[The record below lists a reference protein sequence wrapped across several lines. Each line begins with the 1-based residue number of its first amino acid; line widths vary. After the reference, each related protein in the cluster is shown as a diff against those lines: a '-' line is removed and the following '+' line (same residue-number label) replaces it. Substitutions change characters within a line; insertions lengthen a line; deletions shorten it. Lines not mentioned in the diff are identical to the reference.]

1 VAPAGAASRGPG
13 NGALVLTV
21 TVSACA
27 EVARPLRFLNMALGT
42 ALLITP
48 FAYGAD
54 WTPAVASFVCGLG
67 LIALSVRRGRI
78 RNRYASWDR
87 LIV

>member
-1 VAPAGAASRGPG
+1 HMI
-13 NGALVLTV
+13 GALVQTV
-21 TVSACA
+21 TVTALA
-27 EVARPLRFLNMALGT
+27 EVARPLRFLILVLGA

-54 WTPAVASFVCGLG
+54 WPAAVASFLCGIA
-67 LIALSVRRGRI
+67 LIALSVRRGKI
-78 RNRYASWDR
+78 RNRYGSWSR

>member
-1 VAPAGAASRGPG
+1 
-13 NGALVLTV
+13 
-21 TVSACA
+21 
-27 EVARPLRFLNMALGT
+27 MALGA

-54 WTPAVASFVCGLG
+54 WPASLASLLCGVA

-78 RNRYASWDR
+78 RNRYGTWSR